1 MVVDKIKIFIFLF
14 TITHYPITDTHGFR
28 NVVFRNVDS
37 LSIFNS
43 GRWLFV
49 IIVIYFY
56 TIQALKPIKGLR
68 LSSNEYR
75 LVSTNQITRIFK
87 PQ

>member
-1 MVVDKIKIFIFLF
+1 MPLLF

-28 NVVFRNVDS
+28 NVVFRIVDS

-43 GRWLFV
+43 GRRSLV

-56 TIQALKPIKGLR
+56 PIQALKTIKGLR
-68 LSSNEYR
+68 LSSNKYR
-75 LVSTNQITRIFK
+75 LVSTNQITRMFK